1 MSKVRIFTENTLQEG
16 ESCLLGRHPSH
27 HVLKVL
33 RMQVLEQVFV
43 FNGDGN
49 EYLGVISSVSSGCV
63 LLDILSSEKKSCESC
78 CRVHLA
84 QALVRGQKMDYVIQK
99 AVECGV
105 FSITPL
111 ITERCGVKLSGDRLA
126 KKIRH
131 WQQVAISAC
140 EQSGRCCIPEVHAP
154 QLLGD
159 YLKQRKGMVLMAHV
173 GCENSLPQECQD
185 LEDIDLLVGPE
196 GGFSEQEVNLA
207 QRNACCFMS
216 LGPRVLR
223 TDTAP
228 VVAITLLQN
237 RFGDIKF

>member
-173 GCENSLPQECQD
+173 GCENSLPQE
-185 LEDIDLLVGPE
+185 
-196 GGFSEQEVNLA
+196 
-207 QRNACCFMS
+207 
-216 LGPRVLR
+216 
-223 TDTAP
+223 
-228 VVAITLLQN
+228 
-237 RFGDIKF
+237 